1 MGISSESNVD
11 VKLLFG
17 ASEGSLEQISNDI
30 QRMLAELDT
39 QNKFR
44 IKIGVDLTEAET
56 ALGNIKKN
64 FTEIIN
70 NHGKSSTNTN
80 AVALSYN
87 DATRAI
93 KDYYKILLEV
103 DRAPKNAL
111 TQTDQGWRAE
121 IAGYEALANAL
132 NRSKIA
138 FDLYTNSANTS
149 KFTSKQQIA
158 LLGLQTSE
166 AQRYAIAAEKI
177 NVKQQNVDM
186 IKAQSAAYKE
196 ALDVI
201 NRYYEIQTRW
211 IASNNDVV
219 MRGGVYTSPGAIW
232 QPLADELNRVT
243 SEYSKLS
250 AVMHSLPLEKQTEL
264 TRMEEKAK
272 SDLAIVISRVAA
284 REAEA
289 SKIRLDEA
297 SVLRSYNTALNQG
310 LISLKNWTAA
320 ENSKNESSRVAYTTL
335 QTATSAL
342 QDTYK
347 QYNNH
352 EKTLQDLK
360 SKTDAY
366 RLTLKNTETELRNNG
381 DATESLTDR
390 LTGLA
395 SKFASWLSI
404 TQVIMYGVRS
414 IRKMIRASVELDTAL
429 TQLQVVT
436 NASNKEMEFFADTA
450 ADAAK
455 KVGVAITDFINSAT
469 VFARLGYNTLDSST
483 LAEYT
488 TMLQN
493 VGDIDAQSAQDAITA
508 IIKAF
513 DVNISNIESVMDKL
527 VKVGNNFPISVSQI
541 AEGLNN
547 SASTLHAAGNTFE
560 QSVALLTAANTTI
573 QNAAKA
579 STGLRTIAARLRNTK
594 TELDDLGE
602 AMTEAAY
609 NDLVSAL
616 TKANVSLK
624 DANGDLRSTYDVMA
638 DIASVWSTL
647 TKMEQAG
654 LATAISGTR
663 QQAIFYSI
671 IEQFDEASNAMD
683 AMSHSSGALNQ
694 AYEIFMQSIQ
704 AHINQFKAAFSAFS
718 GNTFTP
724 DFLNTIIDVA
734 TKLMEILNGIMKIF
748 NAVGGLN
755 TALKVTIGYLLI
767 IKSATIFT
775 TLAKIPKLF
784 LAILSPLTKVFQ
796 ILTRIPTVWASFHS
810 GTALVVTGTS
820 RLSAALKGL
829 GITIT
834 GTQAAMM
841 GIIAVLGLLSLAY
854 NKRQEYFENVRQ
866 EARNYIDK
874 ISDTNSIYEQYQAY
888 KKAKQALDDTTA
900 SKDALREASVS
911 LSEALGIENEII
923 SEAEG
928 HYQNT
933 TIRQLNDAKEDAERA
948 INLALGSIEQHS
960 TRVAE
965 ISTPA
970 GWLVPVTDVS
980 TFEEYYDMDAISRLR
995 TQIAAWEN
1003 MRNRMSEMVSDNK
1016 ASSYTYSWLLKISN
1030 WLGDDFDIAI
1040 DALKKFDELTD
1051 QIYKIENGITED
1063 NSTSVE
1069 RYIASL
1075 EGLVKTV
1082 NALKSAYD
1090 SLATAEKEMLHG
1102 GLSLETINSLS
1113 SATEDYIDYLYV
1125 ENGLIK
1131 LNVQAW
1137 REMYD
1142 AKVRSQT
1149 SEIQKEIDAIQEEN
1163 KQLSEQLKFYD
1174 KVDDKWAKQTIR
1186 DITKQ
1191 IEENTDKIIENQN
1204 KLEIY
1209 NSLYNNIT
1217 DQMNERSAAITK
1229 ITNAKEGFNQ
1239 LEKMYNDIADGG
1251 VFDFSQLV
1259 DSDFVNQFKYYGEVY
1274 DDFIKQISN
1283 SPNDI
1288 QACQDAFDRLIN
1300 TFVNESGVL
1309 EDVSDDTRDLTVAM
1323 LEQMGVTNA
1332 AKVVDEQLE
1341 YQKAKLKYATDEYVD
1356 KTYEEIAAEYDL
1368 VGAGS
1373 AAQRALAELAIEKFK
1388 LNDDAHKIDSAE
1400 DVQALLDIANAAKM
1414 SIVEITRLQNALRL
1428 YQEADRLEKEAKTSS
1443 FLHLGFDD
1451 TADALKKHNQLKLA
1465 EQLRE
1470 NADRIANEPITFTPI
1485 SYNDIKVAY
1494 KPHVNNNDSNKSGDK
1509 EIQQIEEYI
1518 AELDPYYKLLKQ
1530 LEDIENKIKEKQSE
1544 LESAETGWDKINI
1557 TSLIES
1563 ELFYE
1568 DSDDNGN
1575 KITKRVKGLIGLYE
1589 AQKDVLERLNKAR
1602 QTAIEE
1608 NKNELVNR
1616 GFEVEYDTISN
1627 NFFIKNLEHL
1637 NDLKAE
1643 SADGYESLEEA
1654 TNAYRKET
1662 EALIRDTEELNSANQ
1677 EGSESIR
1684 NLTQNI
1690 KDDGVKVINYLKE
1703 NVSLAN
1709 DALDVYRNIYDT
1721 LQSAANEYA
1730 ANGFITIETLQSLI
1744 GLGTQ
1749 YMQYL
1754 TDENGALVINRE
1766 RIEAVL
1772 SAKTQELALEE
1783 ALTYVERVRLAIQED
1798 SVESLDELLYT
1809 TTDATNAT
1817 WDLVYAKLA
1826 ELNLNQEQYEA
1837 ALHNIN
1843 AIRSLAKGAASGIGK
1858 VAGKLSDELSDMKSG
1873 LDNILNYV
1881 MDMLKQRIN
1890 DQIDALQDM
1899 KDAFGDVIELRKKSL
1914 DESKKEADYQ
1924 KSIAKRTQEIAK
1936 LQSKI
1941 NSLSLDDSR
1950 EAKAQRAKLQEELA
1964 NLQEELTDEQFDHAK
1979 EAQESALDDMQK
1991 AYEAEK
1997 DSEIKALEESVSS
2010 TEKLYRIAIDYIR
2023 DNWEDLKNQLIQW
2036 NYDIGN
2042 NFESDIVSAWENA
2055 LKAAQKY
2062 GSYVTAIN
2070 HIDAD
2075 ISSAEGSTPND
2086 IVSGSR
2092 FVGRDEFIHSRIK
2105 EMWQNSQAWHKA
2117 TQSRQAALEKRNDEL
2132 GEELRTV
2139 GVNAIKDEGSGAWY
2153 VDYIGGDLLYDK
2165 YKDYI
2170 YHSGGIVGNN
2180 PTLKQNEV
2188 MALLQKGEVVLDKKR
2203 EQGLYKIID
2212 FVQLFSDK
2220 MSKALTPENI
2230 GNRLLSGYAFDHL
2243 AHGLLAPAGNGIEF
2257 SPTVNVTISHN
2268 GSMTEEDARRYGKI
2282 AADSTLSE
2290 LTDAFSKRGITNL
2303 GNAFLK

>member
-1 MGISSESNVD
+1 MSISSESNVD

-17 ASEGSLEQISNDI
+17 AAEGSLEQISNDI

-39 QNKFR
+39 RNKFR

-64 FTEIIN
+64 FTEITN
-70 NHGKSSTNTN
+70 NHGKSGANTN

-103 DRAPKNAL
+103 SRVPKNAL

-121 IAGYEALANAL
+121 IAGYEALASAL
-132 NRSKIA
+132 NRSKTA

-149 KFTSKQQIA
+149 NFTSKQQIA

-166 AQRYAIAAEKI
+166 AQRYAIAVEKI
-177 NVKQQNVDM
+177 NVKQQNVDT
-186 IKAQSAAYKE
+186 IKAQSMAYKE

-211 IASNNDVV
+211 ITSNNDVV

-289 SKIRLDEA
+289 SKTRLDEA

-320 ENSKNESSRVAYTTL
+320 ENSKSESSRVAYTTL

-342 QDTYK
+342 QSTYK

-360 SKTDAY
+360 SKTEAY
-366 RLTLKNTETELRNNG
+366 RLILKNTETELRNNG
-381 DATESLTDR
+381 DATKSLTDR

-624 DANGDLRSTYDVMA
+624 DANGDLRSTYDVMS

-683 AMSHSSGALNQ
+683 AMGRSSGALNE

-704 AHINQFKAAFSAFS
+704 AHINRFKAVFSAFS
-718 GNTFTP
+718 NNTFTP

-734 TKLMEILNGIMKIF
+734 TKLMEILNGIMKIA

-784 LAILSPLTKVFQ
+784 LAILTPLTKVFQ

-810 GTALVVTGTS
+810 GTALVVAGTS

-834 GTQAAMM
+834 STQAAMM

-866 EARNYIDK
+866 EARNYLDK

-900 SKDALREASVS
+900 SKEALREASVS
-911 LSEALGIENEII
+911 LSKALGIENEII
-923 SEAEG
+923 SEAESN
-928 HYQNT
+928 YQNI
-933 TIRQLNDAKEDAERA
+933 TIDQLNKAKENAEKA
-948 INLALGSIEQHS
+948 INLALGNIEHRTINAS
-960 TRVAE
+960 E
-965 ISTPA
+965 GLSPF
-970 GWLVPVTDVS
+970 VPMNGVNDVS
-980 TFEEYYDMDAISRLR
+980 STEYYKMDTVSRLR
-995 TQIAAWEN
+995 KQIEAWEN
-1003 MRNRMSEMVSDNK
+1003 MRNRMSEMVSDDK
-1016 ASSYTYSWLLKISN
+1016 ASSYLYGWLSKFSN
-1030 WLGDDFDIAI
+1030 SVSDDFDIAV
-1040 DALKKFDELTD
+1040 DALKKFDELVD
-1051 QIYKIENGITED
+1051 QIYNIENGITEN
-1063 NSTSVE
+1063 NSTPVE
-1069 RYIASL
+1069 QRIASL
-1075 EGLVKTV
+1075 EGLVKTID
-1082 NALKSAYD
+1082 ALKSAYD

-1131 LNVQAW
+1131 LNAQAW
-1137 REMYD
+1137 REMSD
-1142 AKVRSQT
+1142 AKIQSQT
-1149 SEIQKEIDAIQEEN
+1149 LEIQKEIDSIQEEN

-1174 KVDDKWAKQTIR
+1174 NVGDKWAKQTVR

-1191 IEENTDKIIENQN
+1191 IEDNTAKIVENQN

-1209 NSLYNNIT
+1209 NSLYNKIT
-1217 DQMNERSAAITK
+1217 DQMNEYSTVITK
-1229 ITNAKEGFNQ
+1229 ITNAKEGFEQ
-1239 LEKMYNDIADGG
+1239 LKNIYNDIVDGG
-1251 VFDFSQLV
+1251 AFDFSQLIN
-1259 DSDFVNQFKYYGEVY
+1259 SDFVNQFKYYGEVY
-1274 DDFIKQISN
+1274 DNFIEQISN
-1283 SPNDI
+1283 SPDDI
-1288 QACQDAFDRLIN
+1288 QACQDAFNRLIN

-1309 EDVSDDTRDLTVAM
+1309 QDVSDETRDLSVAM

-1341 YQKAKLKYATDEYVD
+1341 YQKARLKYATDEYVD

-1368 VGAGS
+1368 ASAGS

-1388 LNDDAHKIDSAE
+1388 LNDDTHKIDSAE

-1428 YQEADRLEKEAKTSS
+1428 YQEAERLEKEANTSP

-1451 TADALKKHNQLKLA
+1451 TADAFKKQNQLKLA
-1465 EQLRE
+1465 GQLRE
-1470 NADRIANEPITFTPI
+1470 RADKIANEPITFTPI
-1485 SYNDIKVAY
+1485 SYNDIKVDY
-1494 KPHVNNNDSNKSGDK
+1494 KPHVNNNDSNKSGEK
-1509 EIQQIEEYI
+1509 ELRQIEEYI
-1518 AELDPYYKLLKQ
+1518 AELEPYYELLKQ
-1530 LEDIENKIKEKQSE
+1530 LEDIENKIKERQSE

-1563 ELFYE
+1563 ELFGE
-1568 DSDDNGN
+1568 DFDENGE
-1575 KITKRVKGLIGLYE
+1575 KFTKKVKGIIGLYK
-1589 AQKDVLERLNKAR
+1589 AQKDALEQLNEAR
-1602 QTAIEE
+1602 QKDIKE
-1608 NKNELVNR
+1608 NINELINR
-1616 GFEVEYDTISN
+1616 GFEVEYDAISN
-1627 NFFIKNLEHL
+1627 TFFIKNLEHL
-1637 NDLKAE
+1637 NELKKE
-1643 SADGYESLEEA
+1643 SAERYDSLEEA

-1662 EALIRDTEELNSANQ
+1662 EELIKDTEELNSANQ
-1677 EGSESIR
+1677 EGVESIR
-1684 NLTQNI
+1684 SLTQNI
-1690 KDDGVKVINYLKE
+1690 KDDGIKVINYLKE
-1703 NVSLAN
+1703 IVSLAN

-1721 LQSAANEYA
+1721 LQSAADEYA
-1730 ANGFITIETLQSLI
+1730 SSGFITIETLQSLI

-1772 SAKTQELALEE
+1772 AAKAQELALEE

-1798 SVESLDELLYT
+1798 SVESLDELLHS

-1817 WDLVYAKLA
+1817 WDFVYAKLA

-1843 AIRSLAKGAASGIGK
+1843 AIRSLANGASSGIGK

-1881 MDMLKQRIN
+1881 MDMLKQRVD

-1899 KDAFGDVIELRKKSL
+1899 KDAFGDIIELRKKSL

-1979 EAQESALDDMQK
+1979 EAQENALDDMQK

-2010 TEKLYRIAIDYIR
+2010 TEKLYRMAINYIR

-2062 GSYVTAIN
+2062 GNYVTAIN

-2117 TQSRQAALEKRNDEL
+2117 TQAGQAALEERNDEL

-2139 GVNAIKDEGSGAWY
+2139 GVKAIKDKESGAWY

-2170 YHSGGIVGNN
+2170 YHSGGVVGNN

-2188 MALLQKGEVVLDKKR
+2188 MALLQEGEVVLDKKR

-2220 MSKALTPENI
+2220 MSKALTPGSI
-2230 GNRLLSGYAFDHL
+2230 GNRLLSGYALDHP
-2243 AHGLLAPAGNGIEF
+2243 ARGLLAPAGNGIEF
-2257 SPTVNVTISHN
+2257 SPNINVTISHN
-2268 GSMTEEDARRYGKI
+2268 GSMTEADARRYGKI